1 MDNSNFYS
9 SWMQSTPQQPQAS
22 LLNEPS
28 QQSRHEAHPSSS
40 LDDWAKQPPRTAS
53 NGSLGGSTSAT
64 TPNAHMT
71 LQELLGSV
79 GAGVDDGQQ
88 SSFFQSFS
96 QYNIPNNAPYN
107 NIPYGASWQ
116 SSPSNH
122 VPLSSYSSL
131 NGATSTSSQ
140 PSQQQQQRIP
150 QHSPPPQHQSPPI
163 IDPALTINGSGSNGI
178 PHYSPPPPTPTYGA
192 QPSPPIQQSNPQ
204 SRSQLFSLQ
213 QHLSLGNN
221 NNSNPYLYSQSFPQ
235 LAQSSL
241 AHASQGQ
248 GTLSP
253 QALHT
258 SSPGPM
264 MGVLPSQFYGK
275 PAQSTP
281 PQPSQQL
288 QPQQIRNLLQSQSQL
303 QQPQSQPPPP
313 PQPQGPSPQER
324 KERLLASIRPLLGV
338 NAFTG
343 AGAVNNLILTKIR
356 DCAANHYFRAWL
368 ENPTAMDITREW
380 LKAPIGSEDQEL
392 VGTVMPLLHILDR
405 FPITLETLKATKLGK
420 IIVKLTKNPPSP
432 AIKDMA
438 LNLERKWRNMI
449 DGVTGKEE
457 GDQSRRN
464 ARWRL
469 RPDKDAC
476 ACQESATKPP
486 VVTKKVVATPGN
498 LKDAKSDSSFFSEKK
513 VKKLPK
519 FTKAPP
525 PVSVKKEDTNIALP
539 SSRDPFQEALQSM
552 VGKGLKD
559 SAATPPPAS
568 HSTSV
573 APESGR
579 PSKKKKTVQWAA
591 DNELEAVRFIEKAV
605 YDDDPVD
612 GTHSAQSAR
621 NMEKG
626 EGAALHRHIFEE
638 TVDWSEPIPIEI
650 PVDIEYKERGLES
663 QEKATQE
670 QREESVLG
678 ALYLSL
684 AQIPVS
690 PAEASHVLSDAEVDT
705 QVQAMTVGPELEAAF
720 WDPMTPNV
728 NVAELM
734 AQLNGAGRMMGG
746 GGAGGE
752 HNVSPMDAAAALAA
766 AIPQDQLQSLL
777 SQLNPIIGGFG
788 GGDPSWSAPP
798 ADYGT
803 GTGTGGGSRGRGRGG
818 GGGGGGHR
826 NSKRKPCSFFQAG
839 RCKFGDQCDFA
850 HEYAS

>member
-1 MDNSNFYS
+1 MDNSNLYS
-9 SWMQSTPQQPQAS
+9 SWMAQPQTS
-22 LLNEPS
+22 LLTES
-28 QQSRHEAHPSSS
+28 SQQQQSRHEARQSSS
-40 LDDWAKQPPRTAS
+40 LDGWAKEQPRTAS
-53 NGSLGGSTSAT
+53 AGSLGASTSAT
-64 TPNAHMT
+64 SSAQMTNMT
-71 LQELLGSV
+71 LQELLGQI
-79 GAGVDDGQQ
+79 GADDDQQ
-88 SSFFQSFS
+88 APFFQSFS

-140 PSQQQQQRIP
+140 PSQQQQRIS
-150 QHSPPPQHQSPPI
+150 QHSPPLPHQSPPI

-178 PHYSPPPPTPTYGA
+178 QHYSPPPPTPTYGA
-192 QPSPPIQQSNPQ
+192 QSSPPLQQSTQ
-204 SRSQLFSLQ
+204 QQARAHLFSLQ
-213 QHLSLGNN
+213 QHLALSTNN
-221 NNSNPYLYSQSFPQ
+221 GNPYSYSQTFPQ
-235 LAQSSL
+235 LP
-241 AHASQGQ
+241 HASQGQ

-264 MGVLPSQFYGK
+264 MGIMPSQFYAK

-288 QPQQIRNLLQSQSQL
+288 QSQQIRNLLSQ
-303 QQPQSQPPPP
+303 QQPQLQPPPP

-324 KERLLASIRPLLGV
+324 KERLLGSIRPLLAV

-343 AGAVNNLILTKIR
+343 AGAVNNLVLKLDEYGPSEVDAATRMEILTKIR

-380 LKAPIGSEDQEL
+380 LKAPLTSDDQEL

-464 ARWRL
+464 ASWRL
-469 RPDKDAC
+469 RPL
-476 ACQESATKPP
+476 QRRPRLSRSRRQSRRMRNRTRR
-486 VVTKKVVATPGN
+486 
-498 LKDAKSDSSFFSEKK
+498 SFRRRSEEASQ
-513 VKKLPK
+513 

-568 HSTSV
+568 HHSTSV

-612 GTHSAQSAR
+612 
-621 NMEKG
+621 
-626 EGAALHRHIFEE
+626 E

-690 PAEASHVLSDAEVDT
+690 PAEPSHVLADAEVDI
-705 QVQAMTVGPELEAAF
+705 QVQAMTVADG
-720 WDPMTPNV
+720 M
-728 NVAELM
+728 
-734 AQLNGAGRMMGG
+734 GAGG
-746 GGAGGE
+746 GGLDP
-752 HNVSPMDAAAALAA
+752 NVPAMDAAAALAA

-777 SQLNPIIGGFG
+777 SQLNPALGSGPGRSELGLRG
-788 GGDPSWSAPP
+788 GG
-798 ADYGT
+798 
-803 GTGTGGGSRGRGRGG
+803 GRGG
-818 GGGGGGHR
+818 GRRNNNNNGGHR

>member
-1 MDNSNFYS
+1 MDNTNFYS

-22 LLNEPS
+22 LLNESS

-53 NGSLGGSTSAT
+53 NGSLAGSTSAT

-79 GAGVDDGQQ
+79 GVTGVDDGQQ

-163 IDPALTINGSGSNGI
+163 ID
-178 PHYSPPPPTPTYGA
+178 
-192 QPSPPIQQSNPQ
+192 
-204 SRSQLFSLQ
+204 
-213 QHLSLGNN
+213 
-221 NNSNPYLYSQSFPQ
+221 NPYLYSQSFPQ

-288 QPQQIRNLLQSQSQL
+288 QPQQIRNLLQSQQQL

-343 AGAVNNLILTKIR
+343 AGAVNNLVIKLDEYGSADVDATTRMEILTKIR

-457 GDQSRRN
+457 EPKSKKRKMETPPPTKMPAPVKKAQ
-464 ARWRL
+464 
-469 RPDKDAC
+469 
-476 ACQESATKPP
+476 TKPP

-525 PVSVKKEDTNIALP
+525 PVSVKKEDTKHCSA
-539 SSRDPFQEALQSM
+539 EALQSM
-552 VGKGLKD
+552 IPPQ
-559 SAATPPPAS
+559 TPPPTS

-684 AQIPVS
+684 AQIPV
-690 PAEASHVLSDAEVDT
+690 DT

-734 AQLNGAGRMMGG
+734 AQLNGAGGGMMGG
-746 GGAGGE
+746 GGAG
-752 HNVSPMDAAAALAA
+752 SAAVAAVAA
-766 AIPQDQLQSLL
+766 EPDHR
-777 SQLNPIIGGFG
+777 GFG

-803 GTGTGGGSRGRGRGG
+803 GTG
-818 GGGGGGHR
+818 